1 MPTDEERWEAIEE
14 ATELLID
21 KSYQPALE
29 HLKRVIEADPGN
41 AYAFYYTGVAMDELG
56 RREAA
61 RDAFQAAVTVA
72 PSYLAAR
79 VGLAHALRKTGD
91 LDGAVREAMEAL
103 AQFPEDGDAHFAI
116 GLALAA
122 AGDRKGARA
131 HLEVFLRS
139 GAEIEAQIEARA
151 MLEQLASDGGPI
163 EFDE

>member
-1 MPTDEERWEAIEE
+1 MPTDEQRWEAVEE

-56 RREAA
+56 RHEAA
-61 RDAFQAAVTVA
+61 RDAFQAAVTVS
-72 PSYLAAR
+72 PNYPAAQ
-79 VGLAHALRKTGD
+79 VGLAHALRKTGE
-91 LDGAVREAMEAL
+91 LDEAIRVGAEAL
-103 AQFPEDGDAHFAI
+103 ARFPQDGDAHFAV

-122 AGDRKGARA
+122 AGDRKAARA
-131 HLEVFLRS
+131 HLEAFLRS

-151 MLEQLASDGGPI
+151 MLEQLAADEGPI
-163 EFDE
+163 EFD

>member
-1 MPTDEERWEAIEE
+1 MPTDEQRWEAIED

-56 RREAA
+56 RHEAA
-61 RDAFQAAVTVA
+61 RDAFRAAVTVS
-72 PSYLAAR
+72 PGYLAAR
-79 VGLAHALRKTGD
+79 IGLAHALRKSGD
-91 LDGAVREAMEAL
+91 LDAAIREGVDAL
-103 AQFPEDGDAHFAI
+103 QQFPEDGDAHFAV

-122 AGDRKGARA
+122 AGDRQGARA
-131 HLEVFLRS
+131 HLEAFLRS

-163 EFDE
+163 ELD